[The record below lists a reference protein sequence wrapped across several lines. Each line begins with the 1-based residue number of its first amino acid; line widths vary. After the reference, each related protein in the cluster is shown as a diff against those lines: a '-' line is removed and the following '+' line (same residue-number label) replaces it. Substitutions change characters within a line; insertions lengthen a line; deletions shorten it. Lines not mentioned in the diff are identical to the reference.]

1 MCIRDRAPHD
11 EIYVLYLCS
20 LIDFYHAEYERYA
33 NDNALFDALYAVSYT
48 HLQFIVRNSL
58 VAIQLPLTREPSA
71 VARGEGRMW
80 F

>member
-1 MCIRDRAPHD
+1 M
-11 EIYVLYLCS
+11 
-20 LIDFYHAEYERYA
+20 
-33 NDNALFDALYAVSYT
+33 
-48 HLQFIVRNSL
+48 LQFIVRNSL